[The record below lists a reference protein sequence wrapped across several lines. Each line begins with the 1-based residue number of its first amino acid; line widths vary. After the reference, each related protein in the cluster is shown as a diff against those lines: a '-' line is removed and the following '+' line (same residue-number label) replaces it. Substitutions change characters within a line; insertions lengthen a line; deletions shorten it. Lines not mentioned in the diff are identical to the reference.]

1 MRSLP
6 VLFSVLLFTA
16 LGFGQNGRAIPGYCP
31 YGCGPYI
38 PMLTTP
44 SLSFATVSP
53 NPIGATNATGGLIAG
68 ATDSTLSE
76 VSGNTDAVYTMPVWY
91 SGGQTPLISPLA
103 AGSPTSQESPE
114 VNPPEHRRG
123 MRRMEASEEE
133 MNRQP
138 APEQAWIYFSAVDQA
153 AAAGAPGNARQATKT
168 YSNQDV
174 TRQEEKNGSVKYDG
188 KTEKI
193 Q

>member
-53 NPIGATNATGGLIAG
+53 NPIGATNATGGLVAG

-123 MRRMEASEEE
+123 MRHMEASEEA

-138 APEQAWIYFSAVDQA
+138 APEQAWIYFSAADQA
-153 AAAGAPGNARQATKT
+153 AAAGGSAR
-168 YSNQDV
+168 
-174 TRQEEKNGSVKYDG
+174 
-188 KTEKI
+188 
-193 Q
+193 